1 MTTPRRTGSRPPRP
15 SSATSSTPTDS
26 QSESSGVERRVA
38 VRPVSKPGSAQTAA
52 AATSVGPP
60 PTIGAVL
67 GIFRRRFLPWLAAPL
82 AMAIVFGLG
91 TAMVYMPPVPRVVT
105 SSVGPTI
112 GSIGNPERLLI
123 PSISVDAP
131 VVPIEMDRTTRVL
144 SPPADVK
151 EVGWWTRSAH
161 PGAESGQSLIT
172 GHSVRL
178 GDGVMDRLG
187 DVTRGATVQVVG
199 AKGSNGKAKT
209 ASYQVER
216 VFVYTRKQ
224 VAAHSEELF
233 GQGYH
238 PRRLV
243 LVTCTDWDG
252 EEYRSNIIVY
262 AQPA

>member
-1 MTTPRRTGSRPPRP
+1 M
-15 SSATSSTPTDS
+15 
-26 QSESSGVERRVA
+26 
-38 VRPVSKPGSAQTAA
+38 
-52 AATSVGPP
+52 
-60 PTIGAVL
+60 
-67 GIFRRRFLPWLAAPL
+67 FRRRALPWFVAPL
-82 AMAIVFGLG
+82 AILTVFGFG
-91 TAMVYMPPVPRVVT
+91 TAIVYMPPIPRVVT

-112 GSIGNPERLLI
+112 GSIGEPVRLVV
-123 PSISVDAP
+123 PSIDVDAP

-151 EVGWWTRSAH
+151 EVGWWTRSAQ
-161 PGAESGQSLIT
+161 PGADAGQSLIT

-187 DVTRGATVQVVG
+187 DVRRGATVQVFAAKKAG
-199 AKGSNGKAKT
+199 AQPKV
-209 ASYQVER
+209 ASYLVER
-216 VFVYTRKQ
+216 VFVYTRDQ
-224 VAAHSEELF
+224 VAEHSEDLF
-233 GQGYH
+233 GQGHH

>member
-1 MTTPRRTGSRPPRP
+1 VLRAFRH
-15 SSATSSTPTDS
+15 
-26 QSESSGVERRVA
+26 RV
-38 VRPVSKPGSAQTAA
+38 
-52 AATSVGPP
+52 
-60 PTIGAVL
+60 
-67 GIFRRRFLPWLAAPL
+67 FPWMAAPL
-82 AMAIVFGLG
+82 ALVIVFGLG

-123 PSISVDAP
+123 PSIDVDAP
-131 VVPIEMDRTTRVL
+131 VVPIEMDRKTRVL

-161 PGAESGQSLIT
+161 PGAESGQALIT

-187 DVTRGATVQVVG
+187 DVNRGATVQVVG
-199 AKGSNGKAKT
+199 AKGANGKAKV

-216 VFVYTRKQ
+216 IFVYTRQQ
-224 VAAHSEELF
+224 VAAHSEDLF

-252 EEYRSNIIVY
+252 QEYRSNIIVY